1 MKVVSIGVPE
11 GLDEKDVRLA
21 IVIEAVR
28 RGLISVDKAAESA
41 GLPLQTFMPTDMVMK
56 KP

>member
-1 MKVVSIGVPE
+1 MSPRAPTKKGAEAMKVVSIGVPE

-41 GLPLQTFMPTDMVMK
+41 GLPL
-56 KP
+56 

>member
-41 GLPLQTFMPTDMVMK
+41 GLPL
-56 KP
+56 